1 MPWRD
6 RLRRSERKSRIA
18 EPAIKRT
25 PFVVVERRDLS
36 PPSSALLAQIAR
48 RYTVIPVPNRQR
60 YSFRVGISDVEAGAD
75 PAQHLATVLAEL
87 DPEWEEHFT
96 WPVPMPGRD

>member
-6 RLRRSERKSRIA
+6 RLRRSERKSKSA
-18 EPAIKRT
+18 APAIKRT
-25 PFVVVERRDLS
+25 PFVLVERRDLS
-36 PPSSALLAQIAR
+36 PASSALLAQIAH

-60 YSFRVGISDVEAGAD
+60 YSFRVGVSDVNAGSD
-75 PAQHLATVLAEL
+75 PAQHLAAVLAGL

-96 WPVPMPGRD
+96 WPVPIPGRN